1 MPAAAPSLGAAAA
14 VVSREVQDIAQGCQ
28 AVPSAVE
35 AAGGAWVDVFDDGRG
50 LSLEEG
56 GE

>member
-1 MPAAAPSLGAAAA
+1 VPAAAPPLGAAAA
-14 VVSREVQDIAQGCQ
+14 VIGREVHDIAQGCQ

-50 LSLEEG
+50 LGLEEG